1 MFRLL
6 LTVQPKKSLTTE
18 RDVALQDLLNLVGG
32 IGLTVLGWFGREL
45 WSAVKELKT
54 DLAKLREELPKTY
67 AQRDDVRDDFKEIKQ
82 MLTDIY
88 QELRKKADK

>member
-18 RDVALQDLLNLVGG
+18 CDVALQDLLNLVGG
-32 IGLTVLGWFGREL
+32 IGLTALGWFAREL

-67 AQRDDVRDDFKEIKQ
+67 AQRDDVREDFKEIKQ

>member
-1 MFRLL
+1 V
-6 LTVQPKKSLTTE
+6 T
-18 RDVALQDLLNLVGG
+18 LQDLLNLIGG
-32 IGLTVLGWFGREL
+32 IGLTALGWFAREL
-45 WSAVKELKT
+45 WTAVKELKT

-67 AQRDDVRDDFKEIKQ
+67 AQRDDVKDDFKEVKQ